1 MDMAQEISQLA
12 AQFQA
17 CQRILLA
24 LGDENRQH
32 LILEMMQ
39 MGDCRGVRVGAITE
53 RTNLSRPAV
62 SHHLQILKN
71 AGLVKMRR
79 EGTRNYYYFDPDLK
93 AMEQLRQMLGHTM
106 QIM

>member
-32 LILEMMQ
+32 LIL
-39 MGDCRGVRVGAITE
+39 
-53 RTNLSRPAV
+53 
-62 SHHLQILKN
+62 K
-71 AGLVKMRR
+71 
-79 EGTRNYYYFDPDLK
+79 
-93 AMEQLRQMLGHTM
+93 
-106 QIM
+106 